1 MALFGFLCGVE
12 NLDMSVSGTK
22 LEFAALVIK
31 KFKESGQC
39 LVEISDVSRSTMGSL
54 SVLAFVGAELK
65 VLNVS
70 GCANITGEEH
80 SSNLLSRTI
89 PAPFFCGPVR

>member
-1 MALFGFLCGVE
+1 
-12 NLDMSVSGTK
+12 
-22 LEFAALVIK
+22 
-31 KFKESGQC
+31 
-39 LVEISDVSRSTMGSL
+39 MGSL

-70 GCANITGEEH
+70 RCANITGEEH

-89 PAPFFCGPVR
+89 PAPFFRGPVR

>member
-1 MALFGFLCGVE
+1 MSKALFGFLCGVE
-12 NLDMSVSGTK
+12 NLDMSGTK

-31 KFKESGQC
+31 KYKESGQC
-39 LVEISDVSRSTMGSL
+39 LVEISVSRNTMGSL

-70 GCANITGEEH
+70 GCANITGEEN

-89 PAPFFCGPVR
+89 PAPFFRGPVR